1 MDPLLIAYL
10 TFTTILVATPGSTTA
25 VVVRNALTGGR
36 AAGIAAAV
44 GAAVGNTSH
53 AALAGLGL
61 AVIFN
66 RWPLAMAIL
75 RISGAAYLAWLGGR
89 SLVNVIRHPD
99 GGLSTLAPPPAAASS
114 VVIEHGN
121 SVRQGFT
128 VNLLN
133 PAIATFY
140 LVVLPSF
147 IPANS
152 SRWYFAALASIHIG
166 LAFLF
171 HGAWAIALDRV
182 RRFFQ
187 PPFTRRILE
196 AATGVALIWL
206 AVRVLQPLRP

>member
-1 MDPLLIAYL
+1 VDPLFIAYL

-25 VVVRNALTGGR
+25 VIVRNALTGGR

-66 RWPLAMAIL
+66 RWPLAMVVL
-75 RISGAAYLAWLGGR
+75 RVSGAAYLAWLGGR
-89 SLVNVIRHPD
+89 SLLNVILHPD
-99 GGLSTLAPPPAAASS
+99 GGLSAVAPARAVAPSG
-114 VVIEHGN
+114 VIEHRS
-121 SVRQGFT
+121 SVRQGLT

-147 IPANS
+147 IPAES
-152 SRWYFAALASIHIG
+152 SRWHFAALASIHIG

-182 RRFFQ
+182 RKFFH
-187 PPFTRRILE
+187 PPVTRRILE
-196 AATGVALIWL
+196 GATGVALIWL
-206 AVRVLQPLRP
+206 ALRVLGPLRL